1 MKWKKSFV
9 TILILLCTVAAAAA
23 SAEESVFIMDDDAL
37 AALAQELYAC
47 YPKEISGTIEFY
59 QQKPEVEEWYDAAIR
74 LFMNL
79 YPDIIVEQNVQ
90 NNASGYLRTRAVYG
104 AFTDVWLYWP
114 TDAVFA
120 SLQKRGLIMDVSE
133 EPFVRYS
140 VPDIQE
146 LYAFDGRMYGVPV
159 AMNCAGIVCNLSL
172 YEACGLHLPGT
183 WEELMEACS
192 VFRANGIDPFVIT
205 AKDGND
211 VGIYEIYGQ
220 YVTTEQVKAIARHE
234 MKYSD
239 IEGWA
244 TAIDQILE
252 IYDYG
257 QENAITT
264 DYNGGVAQ
272 FAMGKAAMF
281 MSGNW
286 VLNAVEAI
294 NPDIQLELIPMPAG
308 EGCVTSGIDV
318 GLSIGAGTQYPE
330 ACKAFVNFLSC
341 PAIASAFVNY
351 DGAIPAIRGVTVNDT
366 RVKRMADA
374 IAAGKSFNWPS
385 HFLPSEG
392 TDSAFGEAATDLYRY
407 RDKTGFMDAVD
418 AILDQTR

>member
-1 MKWKKSFV
+1 MKLKKAFV
-9 TILILLCTVAAAAA
+9 TILILLCAVTVTAA
-23 SAEESVFIMDDDAL
+23 SAEESVMIMGDDAL

-47 YPKEISGTIEFY
+47 YPKDISGTIEFY
-59 QQKPEVEEWYDAAIR
+59 QQKPEVEEWYDEAIR
-74 LFMNL
+74 LFMKL
-79 YPDIIVEQNVQ
+79 YPNIIVEQNVQ

-120 SLQKRGLIMDVSE
+120 SFQKRGLIMDVSD
-133 EPFVRYS
+133 EPFVQYS
-140 VPDIQE
+140 VADIQD
-146 LYAFDGRMYGVPV
+146 LYAFDGKMYGVPI
-159 AMNCAGIVCNLSL
+159 AMNCAGIVCNLDL
-172 YEACGLHLPGT
+172 YEACGLHLPST
-183 WEELMEACS
+183 WEELMNACS
-192 VFRANGIDPFVIT
+192 VFRENGIDPFMIT

-244 TAIDQILE
+244 TAIDRILE

-257 QENAITT
+257 QDNAAAT
-264 DYNGGVAQ
+264 DYNDGVAQ
-272 FAMGKAAMF
+272 FAMGKEAMF

-294 NPDIQLELIPMPAG
+294 NPDIRLELIPMPAG

-318 GLSIGAGTQYPE
+318 GLSIGANTKYPD

-341 PAIASAFVNY
+341 PAVASAFVNY
-351 DGAIPAIRGVTVNDT
+351 DGAIPAIRGVTVNDI
-366 RVKRMADA
+366 RVKTMADA
-374 IAAGKSFNWPS
+374 IAAGKTFNWPS

-392 TDSAFGEAATDLYRY
+392 TDSAFGEAAADLYRN
-407 RDKTGFMDAVD
+407 RDKKAFMDAID
-418 AILDQTR
+418 AIMEHAR